1 MKSTAVFIGNTVE
14 EANKNVQENMK
25 KKHPH
30 KKPERLESLQVLSD
44 FLKSNCLK
52 K

>member
-25 KKHPH
+25 KTTHTKNQKDWSPY
-30 KKPERLESLQVLSD
+30 KY
-44 FLKSNCLK
+44 FLIS
-52 K
+52 